1 MGRTAGKSD
10 VVMIQLEQVDLL
22 KGDSIQQPEI
32 VVGINF
38 YTPCLY
44 CEGV

>member
-1 MGRTAGKSD
+1 
-10 VVMIQLEQVDLL
+10 MILLEQVDLL
-22 KGDSIQQPEI
+22 KVNSIQQPEI
-32 VVGINF
+32 VVGISF